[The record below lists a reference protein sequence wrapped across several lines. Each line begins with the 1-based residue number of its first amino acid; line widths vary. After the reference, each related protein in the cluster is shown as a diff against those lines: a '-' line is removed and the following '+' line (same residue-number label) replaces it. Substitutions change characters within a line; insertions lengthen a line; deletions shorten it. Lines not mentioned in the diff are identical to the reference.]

1 MLDRI
6 FRLLASYSI
15 LSCSLSPATTA
26 AMVLKY
32 LTKNADGVSMAPLAL
47 MNQDKVLMDN
57 RYYLKDVVLQGG
69 ILFNM
74 AYGMTAF
81 EYHGTDPRFNKVFNE
96 GMKNHS
102 VIIMKKILEEYCD
115 FDHVKVLVDVGG
127 VEHVGGEFESV
138 PSGDAIFRSNTHMY
152 I

>member
-1 MLDRI
+1 
-6 FRLLASYSI
+6 
-15 LSCSLSPATTA
+15 
-26 AMVLKY
+26 
-32 LTKNADGVSMAPLAL
+32 MAPLAL

-57 RYYLKDVVLQGG
+57 WYYLKDVVLQRG

-74 AYGMTAF
+74 ADGMTTF

-96 GMKNHS
+96 GMNSHS
-102 VIIMKKILEEYCD
+102 VIIMKKILEKYCD

-138 PSGDAIFRSNTHMY
+138 PSEDAILRWNIEDALFDMLAKNQMAK
-152 I
+152 